1 MEIYNEI
8 IAARAAGK
16 KCLAVLIDP
25 DKFTVAHTQPFVAK
39 IEASAATH
47 IFVGGSIVD
56 AEATGVLVAQIKRYT
71 QLPVVLFPGD
81 VTQITEHAD
90 ALLFLTLLSGRNP
103 EYLIGKHV
111 AAVSKL
117 RTMALEVISTGYI
130 LVESGNTT
138 AVAKVTGTA
147 PLARHNA
154 QYIVDTAKAGEL
166 LGAKLMY
173 LEAGSGAA
181 SPIPVEVISAVKSE
195 LDIPLIVGGGIRT
208 KTALEAAFRA
218 GATLVVI
225 GTALEEDE
233 MFFSDLNL

>member
-1 MEIYNEI
+1 
-8 IAARAAGK
+8 
-16 KCLAVLIDP
+16 
-25 DKFTVAHTQPFVAK
+25 
-39 IEASAATH
+39 
-47 IFVGGSIVD
+47 
-56 AEATGVLVAQIKRYT
+56 
-71 QLPVVLFPGD
+71 
-81 VTQITEHAD
+81 
-90 ALLFLTLLSGRNP
+90 
-103 EYLIGKHV
+103 
-111 AAVSKL
+111 
-117 RTMALEVISTGYI
+117 MALEVISTGYI